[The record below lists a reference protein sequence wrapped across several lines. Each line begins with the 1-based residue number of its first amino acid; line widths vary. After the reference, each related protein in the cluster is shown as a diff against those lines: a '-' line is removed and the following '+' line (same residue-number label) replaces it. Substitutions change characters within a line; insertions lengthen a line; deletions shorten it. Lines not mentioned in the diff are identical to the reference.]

1 ASYGSLGN
9 QNVDANSPNYYP
21 YIATLTAGEVNYL
34 INGERPMSVYA
45 PGLVS
50 PTLTWET
57 VTQRNFGVD
66 FAVLDS
72 RLNGSFDF
80 YTRET
85 RDMLTRSETLP
96 AVLAVTEPEANAAD
110 LRTRGF
116 DLNVEWN
123 DNIGNVRYGITGI
136 LSDYT

>member
-1 ASYGSLGN
+1 DNEAFFAGAKSTVNFLKFRASYGNLGN

-57 VTQRNFGVD
+57 VSQRNVGVD

-96 AVLAVTEPEANAAD
+96 AVLAV
-110 LRTRGF
+110 
-116 DLNVEWN
+116 
-123 DNIGNVRYGITGI
+123 
-136 LSDYT
+136 